1 MNLLAIVGSARKG
14 KATDTL
20 VDKATE
26 RARSKDPDCSVKKIH
41 LMDYN
46 IEYCKNCL
54 VCRDT
59 KTDDPYAKC
68 VIRDDM
74 DIISEDLVNA
84 DALIMATPVHMGYAT
99 AVMTAFL
106 ARIVWTFSRPE
117 GRILNLSG
125 LPTIPRSKKK
135 RKAIVIVPS
144 GIIPPLYRRFCDWA
158 TSMIKATIKDA
169 LNAQKPLETCTP
181 GISNTGGWSSI
192 SSKHTNLGKSLFKSG
207 EKECPIHP

>member
-1 MNLLAIVGSARKG
+1 MNLLAIVGSPRKG

-20 VDKATE
+20 VDKAIE
-26 RARSKDPDCSVKKIH
+26 GARSKDPDCDLKKIH

-46 IEYCKNCL
+46 IEYCRNCL

-59 KTDDPYAKC
+59 KTDGPYVKC

-74 DIISEDLVNA
+74 DVISEDLVRA

-99 AVMTAFL
+99 AAMTAFL

-117 GRILNLSG
+117 GRSLNISG

-135 RKAIVIVPS
+135 RKAIIIVPS
-144 GIIPPLYRRFCDWA
+144 GIIPPLYRRFCDLA
-158 TSMIKATIKDA
+158 TPMIKGTIKDA
-169 LNAQKPLETCTP
+169 LNAKTVGDLYAGDIEHR
-181 GISNTGGWSSI
+181 GVEYYF
-192 SSKHTNLGKSLFKSG
+192 KKAYKLGRKLV
-207 EKECPIHP
+207 